1 MKRRIS
7 ILAVIVLAATMIMS
21 SFSVVFAQNDYLKV
35 QDLANIIDDTKEA
48 EIEAYLES
56 TCASKQFDVVIV
68 TTNKTDIDLESSADD
83 FYDKYGFGYGDNHD
97 GCLLLITADSQGPKD
112 YHISTTG
119 YGITALTDYG
129 IQYLGENLVSDFKN
143 NNIGTA
149 LLNYSNNVFDLY
161 DLAKAGTPY
170 DAPPKT
176 FNWVRSIIFSL
187 IAGFL
192 VALILAAGQ
201 KRQLKS
207 VRLQRAA
214 SNYLREG
221 SLNVK
226 RHSDVYLYSTVT
238 SVARPENN
246 NNGGSSTHI
255 GSSGTTHGGGGG
267 SFR

>member
-1 MKRRIS
+1 MKRKIS
-7 ILAVIVLAATMIMS
+7 ILAVIALAATMIMS
-21 SFSVVFAQNDYLKV
+21 SFRMAYAENNYLKV
-35 QDLANIIDDTKEA
+35 QDLANIIDDSKEA

-56 TCASKQFDVVIV
+56 TCAEKQFDVVIV
-68 TTNKTDIDLESSADD
+68 TTSQTDINLEASADD
-83 FYDKYGFGYGDNHD
+83 YYDKYGFGYGDNHD

-129 IQYLGENLVSDFKN
+129 IQYLGNNLVSDFKSD
-143 NNIGTA
+143 NIGTA
-149 LLNYSNNVFDLY
+149 LMNYSKSVFSLFDQ
-161 DLAKAGTPY
+161 AKAGTPY
-170 DAPPKT
+170 DVPPKT
-176 FNWVRSIIFSL
+176 FNWPRSIIFSL
-187 IAGFL
+187 IIGFL
-192 VALILAAGQ
+192 VAILLASGH
-201 KRQLKS
+201 KKQLKS

-214 SNYLREG
+214 ASYLREG

-246 NNGGSSTHI
+246 NSGGSSTHV